1 MKKPLLL
8 FIIFTVLLL
17 VAGTVYH
24 RYCKAHPGRCR
35 QVKMD
40 EDEKGPRKGIDW

>member
-17 VAGTVYH
+17 LVGAVYH
-24 RYCKAHPGRCR
+24 RYCKSHPGSCR
-35 QVKMD
+35 QEKID
-40 EDEKGPRKGIDW
+40 ENDMGPRKGIDW